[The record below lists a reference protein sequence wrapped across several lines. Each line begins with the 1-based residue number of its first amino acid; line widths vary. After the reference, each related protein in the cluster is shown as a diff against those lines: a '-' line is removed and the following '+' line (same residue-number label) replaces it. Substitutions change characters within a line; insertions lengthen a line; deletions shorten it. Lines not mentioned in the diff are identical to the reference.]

1 MTRLTFGV
9 FFDDQRVMRLA
20 ALGKGMSVPPP
31 AREEQIL
38 PPESFTWCTGK
49 LGIFFYPEFARLTEN
64 PTRAGIFHR
73 RLGTVQRGHFP
84 FQGQAN
90 NCNIVL

>member
-64 PTRAGIFHR
+64 PTP
-73 RLGTVQRGHFP
+73 RGDISPEARNSSKGAFS
-84 FQGQAN
+84 
-90 NCNIVL
+90 LSRTS

>member
-31 AREEQIL
+31 AREEQLL
-38 PPESFTWCTGK
+38 PPESFTWCTLHRQTRHFFPGVREVDGK
-49 LGIFFYPEFARLTEN
+49 SDPARGYFTRGSEQFKRGIFPFKDKL
-64 PTRAGIFHR
+64 I
-73 RLGTVQRGHFP
+73 TV
-84 FQGQAN
+84 
-90 NCNIVL
+90 